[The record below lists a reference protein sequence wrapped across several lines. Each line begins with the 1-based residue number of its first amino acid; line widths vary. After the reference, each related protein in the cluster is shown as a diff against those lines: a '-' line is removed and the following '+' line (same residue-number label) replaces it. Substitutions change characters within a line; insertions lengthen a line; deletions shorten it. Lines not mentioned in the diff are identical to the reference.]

1 MKSTLILFILFS
13 GSMLYGQTD
22 SLERAILYKKLID
35 KEIRQDEFSKTWT
48 SWNQAMK
55 EIKKYPDLP
64 LDQYGLVHYIYLY
77 DFKGFDKEKLF
88 NRTLEWLSINYGLIP
103 SNVYSNKEDGKI
115 IFRNSINLITGNTCT
130 YAAIITLK
138 NEKMLLEFINIGYQ
152 ALLEGHYSNN
162 TWVPERTI
170 EYGIN
175 EVYPVILKKSTG
187 WSSSLKLLET
197 TNNFFK
203 TEAEIIINYIIT
215 YDGLYSF

>member
-1 MKSTLILFILFS
+1 MKSTLILFILFY

-48 SWNQAMK
+48 TWNQAMK
-55 EIKKYPDLP
+55 EINKYPDLP

-103 SNVYSNKEDGKI
+103 SSIYSNKEDGKI

-130 YAAIITLK
+130 YSAIITLK

-162 TWVPERTI
+162 SWVPERTI